1 MRKTIKLVQLLLTVL
16 TFLTGLFCAATAWT
30 AFNNGDQKV
39 MFVALIYALICFVGA
54 IAYFLKMILS
64 PAKEDDADKEE
75 TEEDHQIKQTAAYKT
90 LSILDYAT
98 IGASII
104 SMSISTYLKNTNSA
118 NSQIALTISLT
129 LFAVWVLGSIINII
143 CLHRPSEK

>member
-1 MRKTIKLVQLLLTVL
+1 MRKTTKFIQLLLIVL
-16 TFLTGLFCAATAWT
+16 TLLVGSFCAATAWM

-39 MFVALIYALICFVGA
+39 MFVALIFALICFIGT
-54 IAYFLKMILS
+54 IAYLKMILS
-64 PAKEDDADKEE
+64 PAKEE
-75 TEEDHQIKQTAAYKT
+75 TEEDHQIKVSAAYQT
-90 LSILDYAT
+90 FSILDYVT

-104 SMSISTYLKNTNSA
+104 SMIISTYLKNTNSA

-143 CLHRPSEK
+143 CLLRTSEK

>member
-1 MRKTIKLVQLLLTVL
+1 MRKTTKFIQLLLIVL
-16 TFLTGLFCAATAWT
+16 TLLVGSFCAATAWM

-39 MFVALIYALICFVGA
+39 MFVALICFICT
-54 IAYFLKMILS
+54 IAYLKALLKPS
-64 PAKEDDADKEE
+64 KDEPESA
-75 TEEDHQIKQTAAYKT
+75 EDHQVKVVAAYQT
-90 LSILDYAT
+90 FSILDYVT

-104 SMSISTYLKNTNSA
+104 SMIISTYLKNTNSA

-143 CLHRPSEK
+143 CLLRTSEK

>member
-54 IAYFLKMILS
+54 IAYLKMILS

-90 LSILDYAT
+90 LSILDHMT

-104 SMSISTYLKNTNSA
+104 SLVVSTYLKNSNSTNS
-118 NSQIALTISLT
+118 QYALIVSLT
-129 LFAVWVLGSIINII
+129 LLAVWLLGSIINII
-143 CLHRPSEK
+143 CLFRSSEK